1 MCGFYYDYISYNY
14 IFYIIKLI
22 ETINENNIVEV
33 LSKPGHFNAPKL
45 LVNVEEGKI
54 GLSKEKSS
62 FELKDDN
69 GKKW

>member
-1 MCGFYYDYISYNY
+1 M
-14 IFYIIKLI
+14 

-69 GKKW
+69 GKK